1 MSPEDDLTMMGDYKT
16 MQAIS
21 ILVDGGVCFVRRRS
35 TSPTLLDLGPVYIPP
50 AGQQVDKTQSD
61 LGSSPVVTTI
71 LLTPRQLRHLLPS
84 CD

>member
-35 TSPTLLDLGPVYIPP
+35 TS
-50 AGQQVDKTQSD
+50 
-61 LGSSPVVTTI
+61 
-71 LLTPRQLRHLLPS
+71 
-84 CD
+84 